1 MYHKEIE
8 ALKHAG
14 RFRERRVF
22 DAHLVDLASNDYLG
36 LANNKKQFRKTVR
49 LVENYSTFAP
59 KASMLVNGYHSIHA
73 RFEERI
79 AVLNGFER
87 GLAVG
92 SGFLANIALIESL
105 VRKGDR
111 LFMDEEY
118 HASGVMAAK
127 LLSEK
132 VIYFRHNDP
141 DDLLEKLGR
150 YGGKR
155 NIIAIEGIYSMS
167 GDMCRKE
174 IFEIAQKSEA
184 LLIVDEAHSSG
195 VVGERLLG
203 VFEYY
208 GIEVKPNHIKMGTL
222 GKAFGSYGAYILASH
237 EIITYLENRAKPI
250 IYSTAPSIFDIALA
264 LNNIEHISKK
274 SKEYHQ
280 KIIERQKI
288 VKKILKRDIP
298 ALIVSKR
305 FTTNEEVMRAQKR
318 FEAEGMVVGA
328 IRRPT
333 VSEPIIRLIPR
344 LGVPKQIVKSALRL
358 LQEEMYEV

>member
-8 ALKHAG
+8 ALKKSG
-14 RFRERRVF
+14 RFRERKLF
-22 DAHLVDLASNDYLG
+22 DESLADLASNDYLG
-36 LANNKKQFRKTVR
+36 LACDKKQFRKTIR
-49 LVENYSTFAP
+49 LLDNYSTFAP
-59 KASMLVNGYHSIHA
+59 KASMLVNGYHPIHA

-79 AVLNGFER
+79 AALNGFER

-127 LLSEK
+127 LLPER
-132 VIYFRHNDP
+132 VIYFCHNDP
-141 DDLLEKLGR
+141 DDLREKLGK

-155 NIIAIEGIYSMS
+155 NIIAVEGIYSMS
-167 GDMCRKE
+167 GDMCKKD
-174 IFEIAQKSEA
+174 IFEIAKESEA

-195 VVGERLLG
+195 VVGKRLLG

-208 GIEVKPNHIKMGTL
+208 GIKVESNHIKMGTL
-222 GKAFGSYGAYILASH
+222 GKAIGSYGAYILASRQ
-237 EIITYLENRAKPI
+237 IISFLENRAKPI
-250 IYSTAPSIFDIALA
+250 IYSTAPSVFDIALA

-274 SKEYHQ
+274 SNEYHQ

-288 VKKILKRDIP
+288 VKKILKRDVP

-305 FTTNEEVMRAQKR
+305 FSTNEEVMKIQKR
-318 FEAEGMVVGA
+318 FQAEGMVVGA

-344 LGVPKQIVKSALRL
+344 LGTPKQIVKSAMML
-358 LQEEMYEV
+358 LQEEEHEV